1 MYSRCSD
8 QSPSLT
14 RGAIGFLTLQQ
25 SRGLLKKECCL
36 KESQILYIAQHSS
49 QRRTTKQT
57 LLGFG
62 SFVPENL
69 KFQTQALGNW
79 PSVQFR
85 TTNSKTMIFSF
96 NTYFCVSTKTVKSKG
111 ERGWPL
117 PHSDHYGDLPF
128 SKTNFH
134 IQKCWF

>member
-36 KESQILYIAQHSS
+36 KESQILYIAQHSIYSS
-49 QRRTTKQT
+49 QRRTIKQT

-69 KFQTQALGNW
+69 KFQTQALGN
-79 PSVQFR
+79 
-85 TTNSKTMIFSF
+85 
-96 NTYFCVSTKTVKSKG
+96 
-111 ERGWPL
+111 
-117 PHSDHYGDLPF
+117 
-128 SKTNFH
+128 
-134 IQKCWF
+134 